1 MPAFFKSWG
10 LDGSLKVTDFS
21 SLQSNGIIGSP
32 SNIHGF
38 GEIGGVYCERVV
50 KDGYQC
56 VKMNVTPSDLI
67 TANGHRTELIPATAT
82 ASGVTDFVGIADWT
96 GQENTERWYRF
107 SFMLPEFDTSWLN
120 SGFSTWL
127 VITQLHQDPDDTP
140 ADVVASPPIAFEIKD
155 NKIVVTNF
163 TCTDTITT
171 NANRAYRELYST
183 PLQFNKWYDFVV
195 NVKWSW
201 TNRGKVRIWSDRK
214 QVYHDIA
221 AVNCANN
228 DPSRG
233 SNGNYAKIGIY
244 THYPMNDY
252 YNKPLVIYH
261 RGMIVGNE
269 SCSFSDMFPESTT
282 TVYPINPT
290 ILDSNISYIG

>member
-1 MPAFFKSWG
+1 MPVFFKSWG
-10 LDGSLKVTDFS
+10 LDGSLRVTDFS
-21 SLQSNGIIGSP
+21 SLQSNGVVGHAST
-32 SNIHGF
+32 HGF
-38 GEIGGVYCERVV
+38 GASGGAYCERVV
-50 KDGYQC
+50 KDGFQA
-56 VKMNVTPSDLI
+56 VKMVVTPSDLI
-67 TANGHRTELIPATAT
+67 TANGHRTELLPATST
-82 ASGVTDFVGIADWT
+82 GSGTTDYVGISDWV

-107 SFMLPEFDTSWLN
+107 SFMLPEFDITWLEN
-120 SGFSTWL
+120 PVNTWL
-127 VITQLHQDPDDTP
+127 VVTQLHQDPDDTP
-140 ADVVASPPIAFEIKD
+140 PDVTANPPIAFEIR
-155 NKIVVTNF
+155 NGNIVVINTG
-163 TCTDTITT
+163 CADTVTTGSNNRIT
-171 NANRAYRELYST
+171 RELYST
-183 PLQFNKWYDFVV
+183 PLEFNKWYDFII

-201 TNRGKVRIWSDRK
+201 TTLGKVRIWSDRK

-269 SCSFSDMFPESTT
+269 SCSFSDMFPESIT

>member
-1 MPAFFKSWG
+1 MPVFFKSWG
-10 LDGSLKVTDFS
+10 LDGSLRVTDFS
-21 SLQSNGIIGSP
+21 SLQSNGVVGHAST
-32 SNIHGF
+32 HGF
-38 GEIGGVYCERVV
+38 GASGGAYCERVV
-50 KDGYQC
+50 KDGFQA
-56 VKMNVTPSDLI
+56 VKMVVTPSDLI
-67 TANGHRTELIPATAT
+67 TANGHRTELLPATST
-82 ASGVTDFVGIADWT
+82 GSGTTDYVGISDWV

-107 SFMLPEFDTSWLN
+107 SFMLPEFDITWLEN
-120 SGFSTWL
+120 PVNTWL
-127 VITQLHQDPDDTP
+127 VVTQLHQDPDDTP
-140 ADVVASPPIAFEIKD
+140 PDVTANPPIAFEIR
-155 NKIVVTNF
+155 NGNIVVINTG
-163 TCTDTITT
+163 CADTVTTGSNNRIT
-171 NANRAYRELYST
+171 RELYST
-183 PLQFNKWYDFVV
+183 PLEFNKWYDFII

-201 TNRGKVRIWSDRK
+201 TTLGKVRIWSDRK

-244 THYPMNDY
+244 THYPMSDY
-252 YNKPLVIYH
+252 YNNPLVIYH

-290 ILDSNISYIG
+290 ILNSNISCIG